1 MSGGWFSIV
10 AENVRAWRI
19 LWTKQRTIVAF
30 ANTACWVAP
39 WQDDGP
45 VRKGGYFSELLME
58 VNLLL
63 SLEPMPF
70 TTLMIAS
77 EIPAA
82 IKPYSM
88 AVAPVS
94 SRKNLMNNRMESP

>member
-1 MSGGWFSIV
+1 LPTPPAGS
-10 AENVRAWRI
+10 
-19 LWTKQRTIVAF
+19 F
-30 ANTACWVAP
+30 AN
-39 WQDDGP
+39 QGDGL
-45 VRKGGYFSELLME
+45 VRQGGGYFSELLME

-88 AVAPVS
+88 AVAPLS
-94 SRKNLMNNRMESP
+94 SRKNLMNNRIESP